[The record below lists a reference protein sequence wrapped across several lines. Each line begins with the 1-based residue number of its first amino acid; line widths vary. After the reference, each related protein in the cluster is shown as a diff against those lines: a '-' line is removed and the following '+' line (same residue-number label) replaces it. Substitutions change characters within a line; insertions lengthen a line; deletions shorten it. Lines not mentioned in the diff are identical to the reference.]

1 MTRQDRDDLVR
12 DIGQH
17 SVIAVEVRQLIG
29 TICKPQ
35 TGQIGS
41 GAKMAVEFRLRSGEH
56 VFDTAG
62 RGESASGAGTTAA
75 LPPTSSA
82 AGLHPSTASA
92 VGACHLEWDRAPSRT
107 VHPIS

>member
-17 SVIAVEVRQLIG
+17 PVIAVEVRQLIG

-35 TGQIGS
+35 TGQIDS

-56 VFDTAG
+56 VFDAAG
-62 RGESASGAGTTAA
+62 RGESASGAVTAAA
-75 LPPTSSA
+75 LPPT
-82 AGLHPSTASA
+82 
-92 VGACHLEWDRAPSRT
+92 
-107 VHPIS
+107 